1 MIKKISSHKEMI
13 KLLKKNGFYIER
25 TGKHDK
31 WTNGSKSVF
40 VPNNHCNFSR
50 VLAERLMKEVNLL

>member
-1 MIKKISSHKEMI
+1 MI